1 MAVGWTR
8 DGAVQDQI
16 ARELEESGVV
26 ALMSFK
32 RRLDQDYRSMFD
44 RVREG
49 KIGKVEM
56 IRIISRTFNFK
67 SPKPKTVHF
76 SGGMMREK
84 GTHLFEFATWISGAE
99 PI

>member
-16 ARELEESGVV
+16 AREVEESGVV
-26 ALMSFK
+26 ALMGFN

-56 IRIISRTFNFK
+56 IRITS
-67 SPKPKTVHF
+67 
-76 SGGMMREK
+76 
-84 GTHLFEFATWISGAE
+84 
-99 PI
+99 

>member
-1 MAVGWTR
+1 MAVVWTR
-8 DGAVQDQI
+8 DGTVQDQI

-26 ALMSFK
+26 ALMSFN

-49 KIGKVEM
+49 KIGKVGM
-56 IRIISRTFNFK
+56 IRITSRTFNFK

-76 SGGMMREK
+76 YG
-84 GTHLFEFATWISGAE
+84 
-99 PI
+99 

>member
-32 RRLDQDYRSMFD
+32 RRLDQDYRSLYD

-56 IRIISRTFNFK
+56 IRITSRTFNFK
-67 SPKPKTVHF
+67 CPKPKTVHF